1 MSSLRKLLRYCLP
14 WLVAGVSHA
23 AQPALTLCHEDQDSY
38 PWVMTD
44 GSGLN
49 LELLGLV
56 EQALGLRFVY
66 VSVPWKRCLAG
77 LEQGLYDGA
86 FAASFKQERL
96 RMGHYPRDGEG
107 RLDERRR
114 LHMSRYALYRRV
126 GSSAG
131 WDGQRFSPSTR
142 RVASLSGFSIGDL
155 LLAHGLEVDES
166 SRDPLAVLQMLIH
179 GRVDAAALQ
188 TQRGDFLLQA
198 HPQLAQRLEKLPQ
211 PLEEKA
217 YYLMLSDALL
227 THRPA
232 LAGAIWGAVERQ
244 RESPE
249 YQARIAAYLARP

>member
-1 MSSLRKLLRYCLP
+1 MRKALVYCL
-14 WLVAGVSHA
+14 LCLAAGVSQA
-23 AQPALTLCHEDQDSY
+23 AQPVLTLCHEDQDSY

-49 LELLGLV
+49 LQLLGLV
-56 EQALGLRFVY
+56 EQALALRFVY

-107 RLDERRR
+107 RVDEGRR
-114 LHMSRYALYRRV
+114 LHTSRYALYRRI
-126 GSSAG
+126 GGAAD

-142 RVASLSGFSIGDL
+142 RVGSLSGFSIGDL

-166 SRDPLAVLQMLIH
+166 SRDPLAVLQMLLH
-179 GRVDAAALQ
+179 ARVDAAALQ

-198 HPQLAQRLEKLPQ
+198 HPHLAQRLEKLPQ

-227 THRPA
+227 TRHPA
-232 LAGAIWGAVERQ
+232 LAEAIWDEVRHQ
-244 RESPE
+244 RESPA
-249 YQARIAAYLARP
+249 YQVRVSAYLARP